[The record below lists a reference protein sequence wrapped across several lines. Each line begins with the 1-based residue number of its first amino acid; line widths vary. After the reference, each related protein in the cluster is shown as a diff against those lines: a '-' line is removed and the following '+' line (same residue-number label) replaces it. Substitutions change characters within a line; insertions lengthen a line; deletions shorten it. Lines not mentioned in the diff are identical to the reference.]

1 MTKTYFVTRRE
12 RKIANARGL
21 KIVREVQKKLR
32 PKYKMNP
39 LLVGS
44 ARYNAVVKDKN
55 GVYDMDYQLL
65 LTHNCKEFDA
75 NQIRKDFLQAFNDV
89 KNNNEKVENSTS
101 VITVRVSN
109 STDEFET
116 EQETF
121 SFDFAII
128 VECNDGSYITR
139 RDGVNHYTWNKLPSK
154 NSYIYDRFY
163 SFNND
168 AQNKIIDKVI
178 TRKIKEKKKPKD
190 NQVASYVIFMEE
202 VNNYRG

>member
-1 MTKTYFVTRRE
+1 
-12 RKIANARGL
+12 
-21 KIVREVQKKLR
+21 
-32 PKYKMNP
+32 MNP

-44 ARYNAVVKDKN
+44 ARYNAVVKDGK

-75 NQIRKDFLQAFNDV
+75 DKIRKDFFKAFNAI
-89 KNNNEKVENSTS
+89 KNTNEKVENSTS

-109 STDEFET
+109 NKGKFKA
-116 EQETF
+116 EQEIF

-128 VECNDGSYITR
+128 VECDDGSYITR
-139 RDGVNHYTWNKLPSK
+139 RDYVNHYTWNKLPSK

-163 SFNND
+163 SFNNV
-168 AQNKIIDKVI
+168 AQKKIIDNVI
-178 TRKIKEKKKPKD
+178 TRKIEEKKKTKD